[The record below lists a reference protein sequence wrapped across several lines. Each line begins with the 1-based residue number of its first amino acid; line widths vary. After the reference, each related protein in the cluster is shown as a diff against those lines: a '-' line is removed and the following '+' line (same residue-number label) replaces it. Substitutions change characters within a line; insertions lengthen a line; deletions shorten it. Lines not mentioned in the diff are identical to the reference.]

1 MKMKNIKYIAILL
14 VGSQLIAAC
23 SKSFLDVDLK
33 ATQVEENYYKN
44 PDQAFAGLVAAYDPL
59 GWEGGISSGY
69 SNFPCLEAASDDCFG
84 GGGSASD
91 VPYLNTMDSYA
102 IDAANGPQLDFWQ
115 KNFTGISRVNTVLSV
130 FEKDIPGLDDAVKKR
145 YIAEVKFLRAH
156 YYFDLVRLFA
166 NVPLFTEPLPKEE
179 IYNVTQASPE
189 EVYAQIEKDL
199 KDAIAEPNLPDVVP
213 AATEG
218 GRVSKGAAQA
228 LLGKVYLYEKKW
240 NDAAA
245 QFADVN
251 GTPGGT
257 SKYGYQLLNSFSDI
271 FRVDNKFSSE
281 SIIEITHTSIAASG
295 WGNVSNMEGMI
306 ASQMVGPRSYN
317 GPIYYSGWGGCP
329 ITPSLFNTIHNDP
342 RYATT
347 VADIDSLVNLGL
359 ASYVPGYQNTGHFAK
374 KFAPQQSFKNTNAG
388 PAPPN
393 YPQNY
398 IEMRLADTY
407 LMEAEALVQG
417 GGDLVRAAA
426 LLNAVRARV
435 GLDPEEATLENIY
448 RERRLELATEGHRW
462 YDLIRTG
469 RAAAVLGPL
478 GFETG
483 KNELLPIPLPELNNT
498 KMVQNPG
505 Y

>member
-1 MKMKNIKYIAILL
+1 
-14 VGSQLIAAC
+14 
-23 SKSFLDVDLK
+23 
-33 ATQVEENYYKN
+33 
-44 PDQAFAGLVAAYDPL
+44 
-59 GWEGGISSGY
+59 
-69 SNFPCLEAASDDCFG
+69 
-84 GGGSASD
+84 
-91 VPYLNTMDSYA
+91 
-102 IDAANGPQLDFWQ
+102 
-115 KNFTGISRVNTVLSV
+115 
-130 FEKDIPGLDDAVKKR
+130 
-145 YIAEVKFLRAH
+145 
-156 YYFDLVRLFA
+156 
-166 NVPLFTEPLPKEE
+166 VPLFTEPLPKEE

-199 KDAIAEPNLPDVVP
+199 KEAIAEPNLPDKVP
-213 AATEG
+213 AATEA
-218 GRVSKGAAQA
+218 GRVTKGAAQA

-329 ITPSLFNTIHNDP
+329 ITPSLFNVIHNDP

-359 ASYVPGYQNTGHFAK
+359 ATYVPGYQNTGHFAK

-417 GGDLVRAAA
+417 GGDMIRAAA

-448 RERRLELATEGHRW
+448 NERRLELATEGHRW

-469 RAAAVLGPL
+469 RAAAILGPL
-478 GFETG
+478 GFVTG